1 MLSEEA
7 GIDVEAMSAS
17 DVGDETQRRFRY
29 QINYTAL
36 KTLQILKQGS
46 DIVAVYCEHIEDL
59 LVEHDDGGLT
69 GIQVKSRE
77 LNQKPFRSSDDSV
90 RNSLIRFCVRA
101 ARYPGRFKRFILA
114 TNFVF
119 YGGDGVEDLR
129 NVLRRCREN
138 PSHDGV
144 GPRDKILVYLKSLAT
159 SSKIPFEQVVA
170 ILATVTL
177 EERKT
182 GIDQPDIELI
192 HALGEFPG
200 LRDRPW
206 TELAVMA
213 HSLRSHIWDVSSLGL
228 TGFVLDV
235 HDVVA
240 DLNQHLE
247 QLRAKRKRVDE
258 AVMRQLTQ
266 PQSDVGELL
275 AVAGFTSRESI
286 PPGLGKM
293 ELKMAAGAISYA
305 DIDEMKDDVSSLE
318 SAFLRWK
325 EKYGLA
331 EANKRLSH
339 FQHLAKRAARDA
351 EKAASAHGAPYGT
364 EMFDALKGHAETICR
379 KEQATM
385 FGCRPEHLVG
395 AAGLLSEE
403 CRVWWDSSR
412 TLPFEEKP

>member
-1 MLSEEA
+1 M
-7 GIDVEAMSAS
+7 S

-46 DIVAVYCEHIEDL
+46 DIVAVYCEHLEDL
-59 LVEHDDGGLT
+59 LVEHGDGGLT

-77 LNQKPFRSSDDSV
+77 LNQKPFRSTDESV
-90 RNSLIRFCVRA
+90 RNSLARFCVRA
-101 ARYPGRFKRFILA
+101 ARYPGRFRRFILA

-119 YGGDGVEDLR
+119 YVGDGVEDLR
-129 NVLRRCREN
+129 NILRRCREN
-138 PSHDGV
+138 PSHDGAK
-144 GPRDKILVYLKSLAT
+144 PRDKILAYLKSLAT
-159 SSKIPFEQVVA
+159 SSKIPIEEVVA

-182 GIDQPDIELI
+182 GIDQPDVELL
-192 HALGEFPG
+192 HALGEFPE

-206 TELAVMA
+206 AELALMA
-213 HSLRSHIWDVSSLGL
+213 HGLRSHIWDVSSLGL

-339 FQHLAKRAARDA
+339 FQHFAKRAARDA
-351 EKAASAHGAPYGT
+351 EKAASASGAPYGT
-364 EMFDALKGHAETICR
+364 EMFDVLKGHADTICR
-379 KEQATM
+379 QEQKTM

-403 CRVWWDSSR
+403 CQVWWDPSR